1 MNRLLSEKE
10 KTVFAK
16 VSRFMCM
23 TMLMAFATF
32 LTIGSLRYVILIVMG
47 LFLAAILQILGKLK
61 QA

>member
-1 MNRLLSEKE
+1 
-10 KTVFAK
+10 
-16 VSRFMCM
+16 M